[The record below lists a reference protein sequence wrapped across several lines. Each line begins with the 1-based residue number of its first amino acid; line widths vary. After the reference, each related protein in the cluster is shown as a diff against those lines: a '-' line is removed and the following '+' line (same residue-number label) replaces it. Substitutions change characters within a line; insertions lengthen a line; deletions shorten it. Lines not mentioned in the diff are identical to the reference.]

1 MTVKQGEKKKWIKE
15 ELQPSLIFILSFK
28 PLGFLSGFQA
38 VRSFLIPSFSWAIN
52 YSLTWGQTLL
62 CAERE
67 SLERFLFSKS
77 SYSTFWLEVGLRGG
91 TKNWQLSQECFK
103 RKIFKIF
110 CLFCL
115 ENITKLKKKKLKALL
130 LQSLFKHKDFT
141 FLLPVGITYNSFK
154 VECKFILWAKI
165 KIPER
170 QTLML
175 KS

>member
-1 MTVKQGEKKKWIKE
+1 MERKQFFLSSYKKYKFAMWWGKVQETIQKGVGPQKLNDSQAGRKKKWIKE

-67 SLERFLFSKS
+67 SLERYLFSKS

-115 ENITKLKKKKLKALL
+115 ENITKLKKK
-130 LQSLFKHKDFT
+130 
-141 FLLPVGITYNSFK
+141 N
-154 VECKFILWAKI
+154 
-165 KIPER
+165 
-170 QTLML
+170 
-175 KS
+175 